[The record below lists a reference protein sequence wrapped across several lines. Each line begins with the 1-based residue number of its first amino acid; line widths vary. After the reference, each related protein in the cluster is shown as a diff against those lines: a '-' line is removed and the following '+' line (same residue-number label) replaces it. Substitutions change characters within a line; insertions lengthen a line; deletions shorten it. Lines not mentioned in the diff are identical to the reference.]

1 MSFVL
6 CDLCFNQ
13 NTSQQLH
20 FILWRKKIQFVDHST
35 YEITWGQ
42 TGENSSA
49 LRTSFQGATVTG
61 GINLKLFTGAAAKG
75 IPEEKN
81 HHEMNTIKI

>member
-1 MSFVL
+1 MGSLLQPKRITTTTFHLV
-6 CDLCFNQ
+6 Q
-13 NTSQQLH
+13 
-20 FILWRKKIQFVDHST
+20 KIQFVDHST

-75 IPEEKN
+75 IPEEIKSSWNEYNKN
-81 HHEMNTIKI
+81 IIF

>member
-1 MSFVL
+1 MSLVL
-6 CDLCFNQ
+6 WGLCFNQ
-13 NTSQQLH
+13 NVLQQLH
-20 FILWRKKIQFVDHST
+20 LILCKKIQFVDHST

-49 LRTSFQGATVTG
+49 LRTSFHGATVTG

-75 IPEEKN
+75 IPE
-81 HHEMNTIKI
+81 